1 MLRVGDIVA
10 KRGERERYLYWV
22 QGVEQTP
29 KGAVALLDDGK
40 KVREDKL
47 ELVRGV
53 CGDGR

>member
-1 MLRVGDIVA
+1 MLRVGDTVA

-22 QGVEQTP
+22 QGVEQTH